1 MNSREQAPD
10 ANAGVDKRVVLFVAT
25 MASFLTPF
33 MGSAVNVAIPSIG
46 REFAMNAITL
56 TWIPM
61 AYLLAAAMFLV
72 PLGKLADIS
81 GRRKIFV
88 FGMVGYTIMSLL
100 CSLATSETMLI
111 AFRALQGFSDA
122 MMFGT
127 SMAIVVSVIPPS
139 ERGRALGITVAGVYS
154 GSSLGPF
161 IGGFITHYF
170 GWRSIFYLTA
180 VLGATVVVATLWKL
194 RGEWYGAR
202 GQKLDLVGSGIYAFT
217 LLAVMY
223 GLSLL
228 PASTGYLL
236 IALGLICLVAF
247 VLWESH
253 VANPVLDVRL
263 FRHNR
268 TFAFSNLAAL
278 INYSST
284 FAISFLLS
292 LYLQYVKGLD
302 PNTAG
307 IIMLSQPVVMAV
319 FSPLAG
325 RLADRIEP
333 RIVSST
339 GMAFTALGLTQF
351 AFLDAGSGLPRVVVA
366 LLTTGLGFALFSS
379 PNTSAIMGSVD
390 RAYYGVASA
399 TTGAMRLIGQMLSIG
414 IAALIIDEFV
424 GKVQITPPVYPAF
437 LAGSHFGFLL
447 FAGLCLVG
455 VFASLSRGKLHA
467 EAPAGPPRIVS
478 GSDAN
483 RR

>member
-1 MNSREQAPD
+1 MSSPEQATGT
-10 ANAGVDKRVVLFVAT
+10 NAGVDKRVVLFVAT

-46 REFAMNAITL
+46 REFAIDAITL

-111 AFRALQGFSDA
+111 TFRALQGFSDA

-161 IGGFITHYF
+161 IGGLITHYF

-180 VLGATVVVATLWKL
+180 VLGTTVVIATLWKL

-202 GQKLDLVGSGIYAFT
+202 GQKLDLVGSGIYALT

-236 IALGLICLVAF
+236 IALGLASLVAF
-247 VLWESH
+247 VLWETH
-253 VANPVLDVRL
+253 VANPVLDVSL
-263 FRHNR
+263 FRQNR

-284 FAISFLLS
+284 FAVSFLLS

-307 IIMLSQPVVMAV
+307 IIMLSQPVVMAL

-325 RLADRIEP
+325 RLADRFEP
-333 RIVSST
+333 RIVAST
-339 GMAFTALGLTQF
+339 GMSLTALGLAQF

-414 IAALIIDEFV
+414 IAALIIDVFV

-455 VFASLSRGKLHA
+455 VLASLSRGKLHA
-467 EAPAGPPRIVS
+467 EAPSGPPRVVA
-478 GSDAN
+478 GSDTN
-483 RR
+483 LR